1 MKAKQRGA
9 SMVEFALILPGFLLL
24 MCLVIYGGMWM
35 YAQNT
40 LNEIARN
47 AVRYGAVEAAS
58 NTQEGVE
65 YVENSEG
72 DTIVIRT
79 KNVEKVAKEA
89 ATESLILY
97 SIDNTK
103 TDNKDVI
110 GATATVVS
118 VNSEDSIQVELKA
131 GLIEENLPPLI
142 DGFLPDS
149 ISSKMI
155 MRIEK

>member
-1 MKAKQRGA
+1 MNAKQRGA
-9 SMVEFALILPGFLLL
+9 SMVEFAIILPGFLLL

-47 AVRYGAVEAAS
+47 AVRYGAVETAANTQSDVEYGEEQPAS
-58 NTQEGVE
+58 NT
-65 YVENSEG
+65 
-72 DTIVIRT
+72 IRT
-79 KNVEKVAKEA
+79 KNVIKVATEA
-89 ATESLILY
+89 ASESLILY
-97 SIDNTK
+97 SIDTSK
-103 TDNKDVI
+103 ATHKDNL
-110 GATATVVS
+110 GAKAEVVTV
-118 VNSEDSIQVELKA
+118 NNEDSIQVELKA
-131 GLIEENLPPLI
+131 GLIKDNLPPLI

>member
-9 SMVEFALILPGFLLL
+9 SMVEFAIILPGFLLL

-47 AVRYGAVEAAS
+47 AVRYGAVEAAANTQSDVEYGEEQPAS
-58 NTQEGVE
+58 NT
-65 YVENSEG
+65 
-72 DTIVIRT
+72 IRT
-79 KNVEKVAKEA
+79 KNVIKVATEA
-89 ATESLILY
+89 ASESLILY
-97 SIDNTK
+97 SIDTSK
-103 TDNKDVI
+103 ATHKDNL
-110 GATATVVS
+110 GATAEVVTV
-118 VNSEDSIQVELKA
+118 NAEDSIQVELKA
-131 GLIEENLPPLI
+131 GLIEDNLPPLI
-142 DGFLPDS
+142 DGFLPNY

>member
-9 SMVEFALILPGFLLL
+9 SMVEFAIILPGFLLL

-47 AVRYGAVEAAS
+47 AVRYGAVEAAAA
-58 NTQEGVE
+58 TQEGVD
-65 YVENSEG
+65 YG
-72 DTIVIRT
+72 DNAPTSDAIRE
-79 KNVEKVAKEA
+79 KNVKRFAEEA
-89 ATESLILY
+89 ASESLILY
-97 SIDNTK
+97 SIDTSK
-103 TDNKDVI
+103 ATHKDNL
-110 GATATVVS
+110 GATAEVVTV
-118 VNSEDSIQVELKA
+118 NAEDSIQVELKA
-131 GLIEENLPPLI
+131 GLIKDNLPPLI
-142 DGFLPDS
+142 DGFLPDD

>member
-9 SMVEFALILPGFLLL
+9 SMVEFAIILPGFLLL

-47 AVRYGAVEAAS
+47 AVRYGAVEES
-58 NTQEGVE
+58 SK
-65 YVENSEG
+65 SEEEES
-72 DTIVIRT
+72 DTIRIN
-79 KNVEKVAKEA
+79 NVKKVAEEA
-89 ATESLILY
+89 AKESLILY
-97 SIDNTK
+97 SIDK
-103 TDNKDVI
+103 DNMGVEVKLVKVI
-110 GATATVVS
+110 S
-118 VNSEDSIQVELKA
+118 DNDSIQVELKA
-131 GLIEENLPPLI
+131 GLMEDDLLPLI
-142 DGFLPDS
+142 DGFLPDQ

>member
-9 SMVEFALILPGFLLL
+9 SMVEFAIILPGFLLL

-47 AVRYGAVEAAS
+47 AVRYGAVEAAAA
-58 NTQEGVE
+58 TQEGVN
-65 YVENSEG
+65 YG
-72 DTIVIRT
+72 DNAPTSDAIRE
-79 KNVEKVAKEA
+79 KNVKKFAEEA
-89 ATESLILY
+89 AVESLILY
-97 SIDNTK
+97 SIDKDNTTAK
-103 TDNKDVI
+103 VVTVI
-110 GATATVVS
+110 D
-118 VNSEDSIQVELKA
+118 EKDSIQVELKA
-131 GLIEENLPPLI
+131 GLIKDNLPPLI
-142 DGFLPDS
+142 DGFLPDD

>member
-9 SMVEFALILPGFLLL
+9 SMLEFAIVLPGFLLL

-47 AVRYGAVEAAS
+47 AVRYGAVEAAAS
-58 NTQEGVE
+58 AQTGVE
-65 YVENSEG
+65 YGEG
-72 DTIVIRT
+72 EPESNTIRKI
-79 KNVEKVAKEA
+79 NVVKVAKEA
-89 ATESLILY
+89 AADSLILY
-97 SIDNTK
+97 SIDDTK
-103 TDNKDVI
+103 TTNTTGI
-110 GATATVVS
+110 GATATVDK
-118 VNSEDSIQVELKA
+118 VNGEDSIQVELKA
-131 GLIEENLPPLI
+131 GLMEDNLPPLI
-142 DGFLPDS
+142 DGFLPNY

>member
-47 AVRYGAVEAAS
+47 AVRYGAVEAAAA
-58 NTQEGVE
+58 TQEGVD
-65 YVENSEG
+65 YG
-72 DTIVIRT
+72 DNAPTSDAIRE
-79 KNVEKVAKEA
+79 KNVKKFAEEA
-89 ATESLILY
+89 ASESLILY
-97 SIDNTK
+97 SIDTSK
-103 TDNKDVI
+103 ATHKDNL
-110 GATATVVS
+110 GATAEVVTV
-118 VNSEDSIQVELKA
+118 NAEDSIQVELKA
-131 GLIEENLPPLI
+131 GLIKDNLPPLI
-142 DGFLPDS
+142 DGFLPNS

>member
-47 AVRYGAVEAAS
+47 AVRYGAVETAANTQSDVEYGEEQPAS
-58 NTQEGVE
+58 NT
-65 YVENSEG
+65 
-72 DTIVIRT
+72 IRT
-79 KNVEKVAKEA
+79 KNVIKVAQEA
-89 ATESLILY
+89 ASESLILY
-97 SIDNTK
+97 SIDTGK
-103 TDNKDVI
+103 ATHKDNL
-110 GATATVVS
+110 GATAKVVTV
-118 VNSEDSIQVELKA
+118 NAEDSIQVELKA
-131 GLIEENLPPLI
+131 GLIKDNLPPLI
-142 DGFLPDS
+142 DGFLPDD